1 MGDNDEVLRK
11 LDGIAELLENLI
23 ILEAMKANIAGGS
36 VRKLIGVDTLV
47 QIRISICERKK
58 AEHLLA

>member
-36 VRKLIGVDTLV
+36 VRKLIGVDMNRVT
-47 QIRISICERKK
+47 QISKMLKAAKK
-58 AEHLLA
+58 G